1 MTTNALF
8 AVDAVPRRVM
18 PLIFLVDTSGS
29 MDGAK
34 IASLNVAVSET
45 LKDVGEISKNNSDAQ
60 IKVAVLEFSSGTDW
74 MYPQPIESESFKWQD
89 LKAGGLTSLG
99 AAYSEL
105 NEKLSKSH
113 GFMAEPTGSRAP
125 AMILI
130 TDGQPTDD
138 YKHPLAK
145 LQGNPWFKAGVKVA
159 IAVGDEDTNVDVL
172 AEFTGNKEAV
182 LTVHNVDQLKK
193 IIKTVSVSASR
204 VASQSASVGV
214 SSNGTPAPADTQ
226 SQVVDSVT
234 NAIET
239 DEGLQNVDQG
249 DSTANSGT
257 DDFSMWS

>member
-1 MTTNALF
+1 MATNDPFAL
-8 AVDAVPRRVM
+8 DAVPRRVM
-18 PLIFLVDTSGS
+18 PLIFIVDTSGS

-34 IASLNVAVSET
+34 IGSLNVAVEEA

-60 IKVAVLEFSSGTDW
+60 IKVAVLEFSSGTQW
-74 MYPQPIESESFKWQD
+74 MYPQPMESESFKWQN

-125 AMILI
+125 AMILL

-138 YKHPLAK
+138 YKHPLEK
-145 LQGNPWFKAGVKVA
+145 LKGNPWFNTGVKVA
-159 IAVGDEDTNVDVL
+159 IAIGDEETNVDVL

-193 IIKTVSVSASR
+193 IIKTVSVTASQ

-214 SSNGTPAPADTQ
+214 SANGSAAPADAQ
-226 SQVVDSVT
+226 GQVVDSVT
-234 NAIET
+234 NAIDT
-239 DEGLQNVDQG
+239 DDSLKNVDQG

-257 DDFSMWS
+257 DNWDKW

>member
-1 MTTNALF
+1 MATNDPFAL
-8 AVDAVPRRVM
+8 DAVPRRVM

-34 IASLNVAVSET
+34 IASLNTAVREA
-45 LKDVGEISKNNSDAQ
+45 LNDVGEISKNNSDAQ
-60 IKVAVLEFSSGTDW
+60 IKVAVLEFSSGIDW
-74 MYPQPIESESFKWQD
+74 MYPQPIESESFQWQD

-99 AAYSEL
+99 AAYGEL
-105 NEKLSKSH
+105 NDKLSKSH

-138 YKHPLAK
+138 YKHPLEK
-145 LQGNPWFKAGVKVA
+145 LKGNPWFKAGVKVA

-193 IIKTVSVSASR
+193 IIKTVSVTASQ

-226 SQVVDSVT
+226 NLVVDGVT

-239 DEGLQNVDQG
+239 DDDLKHVDQG
-249 DSTANSGT
+249 DSTVNSGT
-257 DDFSMWS
+257 DDWGNW